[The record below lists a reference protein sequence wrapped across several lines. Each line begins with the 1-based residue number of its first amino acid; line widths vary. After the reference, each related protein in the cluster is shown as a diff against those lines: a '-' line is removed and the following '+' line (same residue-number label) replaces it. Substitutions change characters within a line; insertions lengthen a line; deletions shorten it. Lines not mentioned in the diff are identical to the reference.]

1 MCDWMVFRPDPDA
14 GILHIEVKFQ
24 RLIELQPDSYEE
36 TDAFCEDFYP
46 VIDNIQEI
54 CKIHGLKQEC
64 SADVNDIDVKMI
76 KPMTMMR
83 IIWNVY
89 NHTRDN
95 ILLTKCEFQH
105 TNPLFS
111 TLYSTMKGFLP
122 SFMRNIITLS

>member
-1 MCDWMVFRPDPDA
+1 MVFRPDLDA

-36 TDAFCEDFYP
+36 TDAFCESFYP

-54 CKIHGLKQEC
+54 CKLHGLKQEG
-64 SADVNDIDVKMI
+64 SADVNDIDVTMI

-89 NHTRDN
+89 NHTKDD
-95 ILLTKCEFQH
+95 ILLTKCDLQH
-105 TNPLFS
+105 ASPLFS
-111 TLYSTMKGFLP
+111 TLYSTMRGFLP